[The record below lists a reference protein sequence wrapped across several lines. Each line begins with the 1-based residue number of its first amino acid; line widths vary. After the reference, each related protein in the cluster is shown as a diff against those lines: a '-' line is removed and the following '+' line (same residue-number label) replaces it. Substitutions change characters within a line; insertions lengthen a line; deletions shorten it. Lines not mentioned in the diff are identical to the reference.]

1 MNQSQQYALV
11 APSIF
16 DGVILHYSSAL
27 LIHND
32 QIIDLIPQT
41 AIPAEYPLYSLE
53 GTLLPGFIDLQVN
66 GGGGILF
73 NDMPNLQGL
82 KAILKA
88 HRALGTAALLP
99 TLITA
104 DDQTILSGLQAVRE
118 GIQQELAGLLGI
130 HIEGPMI
137 NPKRKGIHKLSNI
150 RILSDEMIEE
160 ICRDDT
166 NFTRL
171 ITLAPE
177 MVPLK
182 LIEKLKNAGVII
194 FAGHTEA
201 SPNLLEEAIS
211 AGVTGFTHLYNAMPQ
226 MESRNPGTTG
236 FAIQSQNTYASIIH
250 DTFHVDP
257 LMVKLAYQSKP
268 KGRLFLVSDAMSSIG
283 SRQTEFTLDDQT
295 IYVQDGRL
303 TNSTGTLAGAHVD
316 MSTSVLNSARN
327 LDIPIEEAFT
337 MGTSIPADI
346 IHSSQYG
353 FLKKGYKAAINQLK
367 DGKIIPV
374 SLKSLS

>member
-182 LIEKLKNAGVII
+182 LIEKLKNAGIII

-226 MESRNPGTTG
+226 MESRNPRTTG

-327 LDIPIEEAFT
+327 LDIPIEEAFA